1 MPEIAILCIP
11 HRFLCEES
19 VYNCKINDIQNIIKA
34 AAAKT
39 NCYAENGN
47 TALQAQQSVNE
58 PVIPL
63 PNAQPPEA
71 ETSSVP
77 TTYPTPEMLRQFIK
91 SNFRENRDF
100 MRIAGIP
107 KPLLTK
113 EGSMKILRYMG
124 YRPVPRLIS
133 AVFDSPEGVVS
144 YTFEVTLV
152 DKEGSPVVS
161 AVGAASSAEKKFASL
176 QMSAI
181 NTVCNMAY
189 KRALTAVTKL
199 LF

>member
-1 MPEIAILCIP
+1 MA
-11 HRFLCEES
+11 
-19 VYNCKINDIQNIIKA
+19 KINDIQNIIKA

-39 NCYAENGN
+39 NSYAENGN
-47 TALQAQQSVNE
+47 TALQAQQTVSE

-63 PNAQPPEA
+63 PNAQPSEPGA
-71 ETSSVP
+71 SPSPATRH
-77 TTYPTPEMLRQFIK
+77 TPEMLRQFIK
-91 SNFRENRDF
+91 NNFRENRDF

-152 DKEGSPVVS
+152 DNEGSPVVS
-161 AVGAASSAEKKFASL
+161 AVGAASSAEKKYAGL

-189 KRALTAVTKL
+189 KRALTAATKL